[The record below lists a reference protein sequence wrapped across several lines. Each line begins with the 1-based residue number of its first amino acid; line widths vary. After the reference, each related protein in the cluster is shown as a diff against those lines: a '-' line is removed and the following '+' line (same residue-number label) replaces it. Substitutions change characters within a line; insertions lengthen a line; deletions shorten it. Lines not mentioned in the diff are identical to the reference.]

1 VLVVW
6 GQYGRFISTKLGHE
20 IEVRLLEDARGR
32 IAQWWGQA
40 YLSRGEAMARRFGQ
54 EAAASLPGLSSE
66 VPVEAIQDGM
76 ALKRLQ
82 LETTQRIPEWGGP

>member
-1 VLVVW
+1 
-6 GQYGRFISTKLGHE
+6 
-20 IEVRLLEDARGR
+20 
-32 IAQWWGQA
+32 
-40 YLSRGEAMARRFGQ
+40 MARRFGQ